1 MTRKFGDTGQV
12 RFPNRNRK
20 EKTHVTPKY
29 RTEATDARAPEPLT
43 YESSPPLIEP
53 EASHPAARDCWQAM
67 ALHPAMVFTAIVTD
81 CMCSAV
87 DVASLG
93 ITAPFLWLIA
103 GLFNGVIVFLGQ
115 RKWAGDDAESSF
127 IKALI
132 VAFLVALPTPF
143 PAFLTVPSGIV
154 GIVQALRRK
163 S

>member
-1 MTRKFGDTGQV
+1 MGVAKSKSNT
-12 RFPNRNRK
+12 K
-20 EKTHVTPKY
+20 EQIQMTPKY
-29 RTEATDARAPEPLT
+29 TTEATDMRASEPLA
-43 YESSPPLIEP
+43 YEPSPPLIER
-53 EASHPAARDCWQAM
+53 EASRPATRDFWQSM
-67 ALHPAMVFTAIVTD
+67 ALHPPMVGTAIVTD

-115 RKWAGDDAESSF
+115 RKWAGDDVESAF

-154 GIVQALRRK
+154 GMVQALRRK

>member
-1 MTRKFGDTGQV
+1 MNLKYNT
-12 RFPNRNRK
+12 
-20 EKTHVTPKY
+20 EKY
-29 RTEATDARAPEPLT
+29 SSETENTDALASEPLQ
-43 YESSPPLIEP
+43 YDDSPPP
-53 EASHPAARDCWQAM
+53 MRGNAQPVAHARDFWQSM
-67 ALHPAMVFTAIVTD
+67 ALHPPMVGVAIVTD

-115 RKWAGDDAESSF
+115 RKWAGDDVESAF

-154 GIVQALRRK
+154 GMVQALRRK
-163 S
+163 P